1 MKKQLQFI
9 AALSVAMIG
18 CASQAEAR
26 RGKAH
31 PAPKAAPPAVE
42 KAAPEAAAPA
52 PVVNTPEADIA
63 RLSDAAKMC
72 DEQAADAFSKI
83 PGENADIVAAASFDK
98 CGDQWHNIVKTAG
111 KMVTDIKSI
120 DPKEVKANIYLLPET
135 LKKNEDIQNV
145 YNIDAM
151 RADEIKR
158 LRIFVLEKRLQR
170 LTPETRDSTP

>member
-1 MKKQLQFI
+1 MKKHLQFI
-9 AALSVAMIG
+9 AALSVIVIG

-31 PAPKAAPPAVE
+31 PGPKAAPPAVE

-52 PVVNTPEADIA
+52 PVVSTPEADIA

-98 CGDQWHNIVKTAG
+98 CGDQWRNIVKTAG

-170 LTPETRDSTP
+170 LTPETRDNTP